1 VNIAAAIAGLAFLIL
16 IHEAGHFVTALAVKM
31 RPRRFYIFF
40 PPALAKWN
48 RNGIEYGIGSIPLG
62 GYVKIPGMHK
72 PAAGDLDAHL
82 EPARKEAPSLAEAA
96 APVEQ
101 ALTEE
106 RYDDARAGM
115 AALHAR
121 VGRADLSEGARRVA
135 ERGLVDVDD
144 ALSPEAYWRAPTSK
158 RIAVILAGPAT
169 NYLFAVVALA
179 IVFMVGVPTGA
190 TRTVEE
196 VAAGSPAAAMGL
208 EPGDRVVAVNGTGG
222 ASADLAEAIRSS
234 DGDPV
239 TVTIER
245 AGSQVELEGT
255 PRRDPEDGVYRLGF
269 AFGLAYESYGPLEA
283 FGRAFDATWEVTKA
297 IGSSLGRLVTGEG
310 RDEVAS
316 VVGITQVSSESL
328 DVGFRYYLEV
338 LAFISLSLALLNL
351 LPLLPLDGGHIAF
364 SIAERIRGRA
374 IPREAYERFSM
385 VGIALV
391 LLLFVIGLTNDI
403 DRLRGG

>member
-1 VNIAAAIAGLAFLIL
+1 MNIVAAIAGLAFLIL

-82 EPARKEAPSLAEAA
+82 EPARKEAPSLADAA

-101 ALTEE
+101 ALREE

-179 IVFMVGVPTGA
+179 IVFMLGVPTGA

-222 ASADLAEAIRSS
+222 GSEDLAEAIRSS

-245 AGSQVELEGT
+245 DGSEIELEGT
-255 PRRDPEDGVYRLGF
+255 PRRDPEDNVYRLGF
-269 AFGLAYESYGPLEA
+269 AFGLAYESYGPFEA

-351 LPLLPLDGGHIAF
+351 LPFLPLDGGHIAF

-374 IPREAYERFSM
+374 IARETYERFSM

-391 LLLFVIGLTNDI
+391 LLLFVIGLSNDI
-403 DRLRGG
+403 DRIRGG

>member
-1 VNIAAAIAGLAFLIL
+1 MNVVAAIAGLAFLIL

-40 PPALAKWN
+40 PPALAKWT

-101 ALTEE
+101 ALTDE
-106 RYDDARAGM
+106 RYEDARAGM
-115 AALHAR
+115 AALHER
-121 VGRADLSEGARRVA
+121 VEHADLSEGARKVA

-144 ALSPEAYWRAPTSK
+144 ALSPEAYWRAPTWK
-158 RIAVILAGPAT
+158 RVSVILAGPAT
-169 NYLFAVVALA
+169 NYLFAVLALA
-179 IVFMVGVPTGA
+179 VVFMLGVPSGA
-190 TRTVEE
+190 TRTVDE
-196 VAAGSPAAAMGL
+196 VAPDSPAAAMGL
-208 EPGDRVVAVNGTGG
+208 QPGDEVVAVNGTQGE
-222 ASADLAEAIRSS
+222 SADLAEIIRSS
-234 DGDPV
+234 DGEPV
-239 TVTIER
+239 TVTVER
-245 AGSQVELEGT
+245 DGSRLELEGT
-255 PRRDPEDGVYRLGF
+255 PRLDPEDDVYRLGF
-269 AFGLAYESYGPLEA
+269 AFGLAYESYGPVEA
-283 FGRAFDATWEVTKA
+283 IGRAFDATWEVTKA

-374 IPREAYERFSM
+374 IPREADERFSM

-403 DRLRGG
+403 ERLRGG

>member
-1 VNIAAAIAGLAFLIL
+1 MNILAAIGGLAFLIL
-16 IHEAGHFVTALAVKM
+16 IHEAGHFFTALAVKM

-40 PPALAKWN
+40 PPALAKWH

-82 EPARKEAPSLAEAA
+82 EHARKEAPSLVEAA
-96 APVEQ
+96 EPVER
-101 ALTEE
+101 ALSEE
-106 RYDDARAGM
+106 LYEDARAGM
-115 AALHAR
+115 GQLRAR
-121 VGRADLSEGARRVA
+121 VQGADLSEAARKIA
-135 ERGLVDVDD
+135 DRGLTDVDD
-144 ALSPEAYWRAPTSK
+144 ALSADAYWRAPTWK

-169 NYLFAVVALA
+169 NYVFAVLALA
-179 IVFMVGVPTGA
+179 IVFMLGVPTGA

-196 VAAGSPAAAMGL
+196 VSANSPAAGMGL
-208 EPGDRVVAVNGTGG
+208 RPGDEVVAVNGAGG
-222 ASADLAEAIRSS
+222 ESADLAEAIRSS
-234 DGDPV
+234 GGEPV
-239 TVTIER
+239 TLTVER
-245 AGSQVELEGT
+245 DGSRLQLEGT
-255 PRRDPEDGVYRLGF
+255 PRLDPADDVYRLGF
-269 AFGLAYESYGPLEA
+269 AFGLDFESYGPLEA
-283 FGRAFDATWEVTKA
+283 LGRAFDATWEVTKA
-297 IGSSLGRLVTGEG
+297 IVSSLGRLVTGEG

-385 VGIALV
+385 IGIALV
-391 LLLFVIGLTNDI
+391 LVLFVIGLSNDI